1 MDNSKLNHKE
11 IKRIM
16 KAKGIKLTPLAK
28 RIGVSRQFLHYI
40 INSGSL
46 KYVTTIAE
54 ALGVSVAEIITPTP
68 LRLPA
73 GYGIVDNKV
82 RITRP

>member
-1 MDNSKLNHKE
+1 MSNSKMNHAE

-16 KAKGIKLTPLAK
+16 KEKGIRLTPLSVK
-28 RIGVSRQFLHYI
+28 MGMSRQMLHYI
-40 INSGSL
+40 LNSGSL
-46 KYVTTIAE
+46 KYVTMVAE